1 MKKLLSVVL
10 LSVVA
15 LLMPPLAHS
24 KETVR
29 LGLITPLT
37 GDVKTFGESC
47 KNGFLAAIDDYA
59 KTGRY
64 QISPVIADDRNDATE
79 GTNAALKLITQDRVL
94 GLIGPLTSKVAVPV
108 SELAEKNKV
117 PMITGSATN
126 PKVTVYDNRRKSY
139 IFRACFI
146 DPFQGRVAADF
157 ALRDLKAKTAA
168 VLFDVGND
176 YSKGLAEFFK
186 ATFVKGQG
194 QIVGYES
201 YQKDDV
207 DFSALITKLGLKKP
221 EVIFI
226 PDYYNKVALIAKQVR
241 ENGLKAT
248 LMGGDG
254 WDSPELVKIGGSAII
269 GNYFTNHYSPERKDK
284 VAEAFINKYKQ
295 RYGQV
300 PDSLAALGYDAT
312 MIFLQALD
320 KAPKPTPEEIRKGLA
335 GLKGFKGVTGTISFD
350 ANGDPVK
357 SAVILKVE
365 KEGPR
370 YITTVNP

>member
-241 ENGLKAT
+241 ENGLKAI

-284 VAEAFINKYKQ
+284 VAEAFINKYRQ